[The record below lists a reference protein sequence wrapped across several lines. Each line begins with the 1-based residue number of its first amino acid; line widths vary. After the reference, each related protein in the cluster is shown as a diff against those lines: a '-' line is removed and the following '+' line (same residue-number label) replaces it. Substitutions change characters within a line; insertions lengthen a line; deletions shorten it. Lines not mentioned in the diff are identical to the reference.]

1 MSEFLYN
8 IGDTVEIVDNIEYYA
23 YMEYN
28 GEKEL
33 YELKKDV
40 APSMAK
46 YAGKTAIVNS
56 RSSGNYIGYRINLD
70 SGYFKWHQDLLRPVQ
85 KRDSIE
91 EML

>member
-23 YMEYN
+23 YMEYR
-28 GEKEL
+28 GDKEL

-40 APSMAK
+40 APGMVE
-46 YAGKTAIVNS
+46 YAGKTAVVYS
-56 RSSGNYIGYRINLD
+56 RSRGDYIGYRLNID
-70 SGYFKWHQDLLRPVQ
+70 SEYYNWHQDLLRPVT